1 MGAVR
6 PLELPLE
13 CTLDFTVTVQMKV
26 MEDSQVDFA
35 QLTHSKFTFGNGV

>member
-13 CTLDFTVTVQMKV
+13 CTLDFTVHCSNEGDGGQ
-26 MEDSQVDFA
+26 S
-35 QLTHSKFTFGNGV
+35 S